1 MRAPNRDA
9 NEREIVNALRAAGC
23 LVQQLQQG
31 GGVPDLLVLTPA
43 SVLVLVEVKD
53 GAKLPAHRR
62 LTRDQVEWHDRWKAS
77 GAPVFVVTDVA
88 EALLVVGVRS

>member
-53 GAKLPAHRR
+53 GTKPPAHRR
-62 LTRDQVEWHDRWKAS
+62 LTPDQVDWHGFWREH
-77 GAPVFVVTDVA
+77 GAPVFVVNDVA